1 MLLWET
7 QLFSLPIPSLLMN
20 IFLPGTCP
28 ATDPCS
34 SEAPM
39 GQTLTLDC
47 LDRGGCIWYAGI
59 LLVSWLNCDM
69 PPALG
74 DVKAGIHLTP
84 CSSKLLGYE
93 SAAEKAPICCR
104 HRYFSRDRDFQVNH
118 CCCEKTQSERMRQFP
133 QAAHVLVWRGGL
145 KVQIW
150 PKVWY
155 REGEK
160 NQGVQCVKPTANLE
174 LEE

>member
-7 QLFSLPIPSLLMN
+7 QLFSLPIPSLLMS
-20 IFLPGTCP
+20 IFLSGTCP

-39 GQTLTLDC
+39 GQTPTLDC

-118 CCCEKTQSERMRQFP
+118 CCCEKTQSENEAVPSGSPRVGLERRTESPDLAQS
-133 QAAHVLVWRGGL
+133 LVQR
-145 KVQIW
+145 
-150 PKVWY
+150 
-155 REGEK
+155 R
-160 NQGVQCVKPTANLE
+160 
-174 LEE
+174 